1 MYESAYHLFSRR
13 VFTHRGEKCTVLF
26 VYTADFISN
35 ILVVTP
41 SLPGSCDQSESLDWS
56 LGLLECA
63 YVHEYVLSIAVSV
76 RVPEAPA
83 SHSETESGTHT
94 RYLVLP
100 G

>member
-1 MYESAYHLFSRR
+1 MGLHTQRENIIMYI
-13 VFTHRGEKCTVLF
+13 F
-26 VYTADFISN
+26 VYSADFISN
-35 ILVVTP
+35 SLVATP
-41 SLPGSCDQSESLDWS
+41 SLPGSCDQSESSDWS

-63 YVHEYVLSIAVSV
+63 YVHEYVLSVAVSV